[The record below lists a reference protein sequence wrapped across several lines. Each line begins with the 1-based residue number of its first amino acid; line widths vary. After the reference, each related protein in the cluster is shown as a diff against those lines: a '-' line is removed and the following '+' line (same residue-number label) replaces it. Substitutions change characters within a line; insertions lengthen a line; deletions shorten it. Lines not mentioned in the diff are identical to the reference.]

1 MTLVVTG
8 FGPFGEHS
16 TNASWEAVRLLPE
29 MCQDFEIPV
38 RVEEIPVEYSWV
50 QKQPD
55 SRWRDASFTVHV
67 GVSGRDSV
75 VTLEC
80 GAHNTGYCKPDV
92 VSCSPEGECC
102 VQGAEVEASTCLNME
117 EMLEQVSKNGEEAG
131 LQFQL
136 SKDAG
141 RYLCD
146 FVYYRALHSSSGR
159 ALFIHVPPLDKPYKA
174 NQLAEAIVLVLK
186 QIVKMQIRV

>member
-1 MTLVVTG
+1 MLCPG
-8 FGPFGEHS
+8 
-16 TNASWEAVRLLPE
+16 AVI
-29 MCQDFEIPV
+29 F
-38 RVEEIPVEYSWV
+38 
-50 QKQPD
+50 
-55 SRWRDASFTVHV
+55 
-67 GVSGRDSV
+67 
-75 VTLEC
+75 
-80 GAHNTGYCKPDV
+80 
-92 VSCSPEGECC
+92 
-102 VQGAEVEASTCLNME
+102 QGAEVEASTCLNME

-174 NQLAEAIVLVLK
+174 NQLAQAIVLVLK
-186 QIVKMQIRV
+186 QIVKCK